1 MALQNFGIKPIKDF
15 LSDTYLIPDYQREY
29 SWGKE
34 ELEDLWDDL
43 IYLENNIDDKHFFG
57 QVVVNNTEKEKYI
70 IDGQQRAT
78 TSTILI
84 CVIMREFENIYNNS
98 DHQFQKAYKKAQ
110 QIQIKLV
117 GTEDEDDEQER
128 FHITLGEI
136 DNLYFKKNILEKE
149 LFDSKEKY
157 KSHTRL
163 KEAYLYF
170 KEKVSSHISDNDI
183 NKKYDKLISL
193 YNAFTSNFI
202 VMYIE
207 STDINEAFVI
217 FETLNAR
224 GKDLETADL
233 LKNYIF
239 RSSGKYISE
248 VKSNWLS
255 IIETL
260 DKVNI
265 TSYIRHFYN
274 FYGEFTREKELY
286 RRISKSIHNEKDC
299 KQFVDKLLHLSP
311 VYNAITAPEDNTFF
325 EKQELRESLNNLKT
339 LKAKTFYPIILAADL
354 RKFSEDEIY
363 NITTAIESLVFR
375 NFSICGI
382 TANKYEKIFTR
393 IASHIYHG
401 QLTAEEACNEIRNE
415 IIDDDQFSQIFKKFK
430 TKTKSLIRYILVKIA
445 NKYQNETNIA
455 LDFNKIHIEH
465 IMPENNSKWEI
476 SEKDHTDYLWRL
488 GNLTLLG
495 ANFNKR
501 NSNKKFSE
509 KKKGY
514 SDSDI
519 NLTKKLLTYDD
530 WGVKQIQLRQE
541 ELTAMALSIWTK

>member
-15 LSDTYLIPDYQREY
+15 LSETYLIPDYQREY

-43 IYLENNIDDKHFFG
+43 IYIENNIDDKHFFG
-57 QVVVNNTEKEKYI
+57 QIVINNTEKEKYV

-136 DNLYFKKNILEKE
+136 DNSYFKKNILEKE

-183 NKKYDKLISL
+183 NKKYEKLISL

-202 VMYIE
+202 IMYIE

-248 VKSNWLS
+248 VKEKWLS

-260 DKVNI
+260 DKINI

-286 RRISKSIHNEKDC
+286 RRISKSIHSEKNC
-299 KQFVDKLLHLSP
+299 KLFVDKLYSLSP
-311 VYNAITAPEDNTFF
+311 VYNAITLPEDNTFF
-325 EKQELRESLNNLKT
+325 ENQALRESLNNLKI
-339 LKAKTFYPIILAADL
+339 LKAKTFYPIILAAYSK
-354 RKFSEDEIY
+354 RFSEEEIY
-363 NITTAIESLVFR
+363 NLALSIENLVFR

-393 IASHIYHG
+393 IANQIYHG
-401 QLTAEEACNEIRNE
+401 QMTSEEACSEIRKE
-415 IIDDDQFSQIFKKFK
+415 IVDDDYFFQVFNKFK
-430 TKTKSLIRYILVKIA
+430 TTTKSLIRYILLKIA
-445 NKYQNETNIA
+445 NKYQNETSITLNF
-455 LDFNKIHIEH
+455 DKVNIEH
-465 IMPENNSKWEI
+465 IMPENNSKWNI
-476 SEKDHTDYLWRL
+476 PEKDHANYLWRL

-501 NSNKKFSE
+501 NSNKKFSD

-514 SDSDI
+514 NESDI
-519 NLTKKLLTYDD
+519 NLTKKLLEYDD
-530 WGVKQIQLRQE
+530 WGIEQIQQRQE
-541 ELTAMALSIWTK
+541 ELAQAALTIWKK

>member
-15 LSDTYLIPDYQREY
+15 LSETYLIPDYQREY

-43 IYLENNIDDKHFFG
+43 IYIENNIDDKHFFG
-57 QVVVNNTEKEKYI
+57 QIVINNTEKEKYI

-136 DNLYFKKNILEKE
+136 DNSYFKKNILEKE

-183 NKKYDKLISL
+183 NKKYEKLISL

-202 VMYIE
+202 IMYIE

-248 VKSNWLS
+248 VKEKWLS

-260 DKVNI
+260 DKINI

-286 RRISKSIHNEKDC
+286 RRISKSIHSEK
-299 KQFVDKLLHLSP
+299 
-311 VYNAITAPEDNTFF
+311 
-325 EKQELRESLNNLKT
+325 
-339 LKAKTFYPIILAADL
+339 
-354 RKFSEDEIY
+354 
-363 NITTAIESLVFR
+363 
-375 NFSICGI
+375 
-382 TANKYEKIFTR
+382 TAN
-393 IASHIYHG
+393 
-401 QLTAEEACNEIRNE
+401 C
-415 IIDDDQFSQIFKKFK
+415 
-430 TKTKSLIRYILVKIA
+430 
-445 NKYQNETNIA
+445 
-455 LDFNKIHIEH
+455 
-465 IMPENNSKWEI
+465 
-476 SEKDHTDYLWRL
+476 
-488 GNLTLLG
+488 
-495 ANFNKR
+495 
-501 NSNKKFSE
+501 
-509 KKKGY
+509 
-514 SDSDI
+514 
-519 NLTKKLLTYDD
+519 LLTNY
-530 WGVKQIQLRQE
+530 IPYLLYITR
-541 ELTAMALSIWTK
+541 